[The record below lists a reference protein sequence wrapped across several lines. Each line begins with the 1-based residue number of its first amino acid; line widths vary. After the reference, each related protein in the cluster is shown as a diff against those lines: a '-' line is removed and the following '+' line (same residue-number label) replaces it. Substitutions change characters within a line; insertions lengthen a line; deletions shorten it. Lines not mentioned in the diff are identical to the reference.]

1 MARCH
6 IFGKSVQHKQK
17 QCINNANQIVNL
29 VWNQIFN
36 KVGFVQGWAA
46 LESKWQEVSDLLLSC
61 ICLGFLPLVTLS
73 IIIFTC
79 CSTDSRRIYWGGKL
93 FKTIEMLN
101 LFECFCRPGWLSW
114 QWVGWCWWKSAGWTE
129 DRIRRGWTRPP
140 GVTILLMYVILYL
153 YLSNYFPKEWKVNVL
168 CQIDHHTNWESEFSL
183 SLIFSQ

>member
-93 FKTIEMLN
+93 FKTIEKFIWMFWSTWLIELTVSWLMLVKVRWLNGRSYSSWLNSSSWSDNPFNVCN
-101 LFECFCRPGWLSW
+101 LVSVFVKLLSQRMESECSLPDWSPHKL
-114 QWVGWCWWKSAGWTE
+114 
-129 DRIRRGWTRPP
+129 RIR
-140 GVTILLMYVILYL
+140 VQ
-153 YLSNYFPKEWKVNVL
+153 F
-168 CQIDHHTNWESEFSL
+168 EFD
-183 SLIFSQ
+183 F